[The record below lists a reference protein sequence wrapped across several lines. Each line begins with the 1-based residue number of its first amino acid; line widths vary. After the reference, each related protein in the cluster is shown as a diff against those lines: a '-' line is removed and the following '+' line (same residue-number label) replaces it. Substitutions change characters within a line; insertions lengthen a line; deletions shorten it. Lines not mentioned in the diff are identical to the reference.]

1 MSSFVDTVAVICLV
15 WSCVVTLVESIGIT
29 AMYGSSPPSPSSGT
43 ADDAPSFKYFSR
55 RPPPAVSPG
64 LGQNAPAITIIRP
77 VKGLEPHLFEC
88 IASVFRQDYPLD
100 KLSIRLCVDDRSDP
114 AYPILTRV
122 VDEFPQFDAKVLV
135 ENDRPSDEVENL
147 GPNPKIRN
155 ISRAYR
161 EAKGD
166 VIWVLDCNV
175 WVARGVL
182 GRMVD
187 KLMGYTKGDRSA
199 TPYKFV
205 HQMPIVVDIVDYA
218 HPKALEGQTLL
229 SSASEA
235 PPSADLAL
243 PQDPNTLTQ
252 VKYQGGGRLDEMF
265 MASTHAKFYG
275 AINAVGIA
283 PCIVGKSNMFR
294 KSHLDQVTDRAQ
306 NPILPKDDVRPPGVD
321 HFSHNICEDHS
332 IGDILWRSKIPGHAN
347 HGIVWGDLVVQ
358 PMAGMS
364 VSAYV
369 ARRVRWLRARKF
381 TVLAATLVEP
391 GVESLLCGAYF
402 SFAVTTVPWFNQN
415 LGIPQTWSTMG
426 LFWLIFVTAW
436 MLADWV
442 VFCRLHSA
450 KSIQIDEH
458 TPAFAKGTTGPTR
471 VYSRR
476 FLEWLPAWIGR
487 EVMALPIWTWAVL
500 LGGTVNWR
508 GKTFKVRF
516 NTTVEEISP
525 QRPKSR
531 AHTRTPELERQRQP
545 SKDRTD

>member
-1 MSSFVDTVAVICLV
+1 M
-15 WSCVVTLVESIGIT
+15 LVESDT
-29 AMYGSSPPSPSSGT
+29 
-43 ADDAPSFKYFSR
+43 
-55 RPPPAVSPG
+55 
-64 LGQNAPAITIIRP
+64 
-77 VKGLEPHLFEC
+77 
-88 IASVFRQDYPLD
+88 
-100 KLSIRLCVDDRSDP
+100 
-114 AYPILTRV
+114 
-122 VDEFPQFDAKVLV
+122 
-135 ENDRPSDEVENL
+135 PSDDVAHL

-155 ISRAYR
+155 ISRAYK
-161 EAKGD
+161 EAKND
-166 VIWVLDCNV
+166 IVWVLDCNV

-187 KLMGYTKGDRSA
+187 KLMGYTRGNRCA
-199 TPYKFV
+199 RPYKFV

-218 HPKALEGQTLL
+218 RPNALEGQTLL

-235 PPSADLAL
+235 APSTDLAL
-243 PQDPNTLTQ
+243 PRDPNTFTQ
-252 VKYQGGGRLDEMF
+252 IRYQGGGRLDELF
-265 MASTHAKFYG
+265 MATTHAKFYS
-275 AINAVGIA
+275 AINIVGIA

-294 KSHLDQVTDRAQ
+294 KSHLDQVTDRKQ
-306 NPILPKDDVRPPGVD
+306 NPIIPNDDMRPTGVD
-321 HFSHNICEDHS
+321 YFSHNICEDHS

-391 GVESLLCGAYF
+391 GVESLLCGAQF
-402 SFAVTTVPWFNQN
+402 SFAVTTIPWFHEK
-415 LGIPQTWSTMG
+415 LGIPQTWAAMG
-426 LFWLIFVTAW
+426 AVWLTFVTAW

-442 VFCRLHSA
+442 VSSHLHSA
-450 KSIQIDEH
+450 RSIEVDEH
-458 TPAFAKGTTGPTR
+458 TPAFARGTTGPTR
-471 VYSRR
+471 VHTRR

-500 LGGTVNWR
+500 LGDTVNWR

-516 NTTVEEISP
+516 DTTVEETSP
-525 QRPKSR
+525 RWSNGR
-531 AHTRTPELERQRQP
+531 VSTRTPELESQRHS

>member
-1 MSSFVDTVAVICLV
+1 MDS
-15 WSCVVTLVESIGIT
+15 
-29 AMYGSSPPSPSSGT
+29 
-43 ADDAPSFKYFSR
+43 
-55 RPPPAVSPG
+55 
-64 LGQNAPAITIIRP
+64 
-77 VKGLEPHLFEC
+77 
-88 IASVFRQDYPLD
+88 
-100 KLSIRLCVDDRSDP
+100 RSDP
-114 AYPILTRV
+114 AYPILKSV
-122 VDEFPQFDAKVLV
+122 VAEFPQFDAQVMV
-135 ENDRPSDEVENL
+135 ESDTPSHEVEDL

-166 VIWVLDCNV
+166 IIWVLDCNV

-187 KLMGYTKGDRSA
+187 KLMGYTTGKRAA

-218 HPKALEGQTLL
+218 RPNALEGQTLL

-235 PPSADLAL
+235 SPGADMAL
-243 PQDPNTLTQ
+243 PRDPNLFTQ
-252 VKYQGGGRLDEMF
+252 IRCHGGGRLDEMF

-275 AINAVGIA
+275 AINIVGIA
-283 PCIVGKSNMFR
+283 PCIVGKSNLFR
-294 KSHLDQVTDRAQ
+294 KSHLDQVTDRTQ
-306 NPILPKDDVRPPGVD
+306 NLILPKDDNRPSGVD
-321 HFSHNICEDHS
+321 YFSHNICEDHS

-364 VSAYV
+364 VTAYV

-381 TVLAATLVEP
+381 TVLAATFVEP
-391 GVESLLCGAYF
+391 GVEPLLCGAYF
-402 SFAVTTVPWFNQN
+402 SFAATTLTWFNRN
-415 LGIPQTWSTMG
+415 LGIPQTWSAMG
-426 LFWLIFVTAW
+426 AVWLTFVTGW

-450 KSIQIDEH
+450 NSIEIDEH
-458 TPAFAKGTTGPTR
+458 TPAFARGTRGATR
-471 VYSRR
+471 VHTRH
-476 FLEWLPAWIGR
+476 FWEWLPAWIGR
-487 EVMALPIWTWAVL
+487 EVMALPIWIWAVL
-500 LGGTVNWR
+500 LGETVNWR

-516 NTTVEEISP
+516 DTTVEEIVP
-525 QRPKSR
+525 RRTKNWAPTK
-531 AHTRTPELERQRQP
+531 TPELEGQRQS